1 MVHLYH
7 VSHKIKYIQIYHHRI
22 SGVGFNGF
30 MFTGVPVG
38 THFVRVRNTGS
49 SLILA
54 TLGPL
59 TLFRFTTTWITQGTY
74 ITLAAINSSDPN
86 ATYECQL
93 DNQPFVPCKYLL
105 SSYIKLVVHI
115 I

>member
-1 MVHLYH
+1 VQIHYH
-7 VSHKIKYIQIYHHRI
+7 SV
-22 SGVGFNGF
+22 SGVGFDGF

-38 THFVRVRNTGS
+38 EHFVRVRNAGS
-49 SLILA
+49 SPILA
-54 TLGPL
+54 KLGPL
-59 TLFRFTTTWITQGTY
+59 TLFRITITWITQGTY

-93 DNQPFVPCKYLL
+93 DNQPFMPCKYLL